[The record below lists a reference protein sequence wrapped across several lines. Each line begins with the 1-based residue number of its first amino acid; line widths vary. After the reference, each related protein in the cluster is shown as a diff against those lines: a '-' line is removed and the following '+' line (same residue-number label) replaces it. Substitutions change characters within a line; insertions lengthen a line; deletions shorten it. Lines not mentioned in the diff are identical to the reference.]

1 MKAEEPPTTFSIAD
15 TRLAGSRSLRHR
27 IIDGDTGDDMSVL
40 SRDEIGILVGALF
53 LWGLVWVSYP
63 HTGRVGKTIHGW
75 GLRIWADRRPS
86 LQTSAADLCR
96 MLRAARWISTASR
109 RVPHLRASAST
120 PDHTSLD
127 LTSPRKLAYS
137 LLARCL
143 RKGLLS
149 SLSMLH
155 QTHPSDIFDG
165 PPRHALLSRARPIS
179 FVILVVGV
187 SVTSPSLQL
196 RRPRPNLTV
205 TSSAYSWIERSSPS
219 LVSARHGNGRPRCD
233 GA

>member
-1 MKAEEPPTTFSIAD
+1 M
-15 TRLAGSRSLRHR
+15 SL
-27 IIDGDTGDDMSVL
+27 L

-63 HTGRVGKTIHGW
+63 HTSRVGKTIHGW
-75 GLRIWADRRPS
+75 GLRTWADRRPS

-127 LTSPRKLAYS
+127 LTSPRKLACS

-149 SLSMLH
+149 SLSMLY
-155 QTHPSDIFDG
+155 QTHPSDVLDG

-187 SVTSPSLQL
+187 SVDVPLPTTPS
-196 RRPRPNLTV
+196 
-205 TSSAYSWIERSSPS
+205 SSTQSDRDQFVVLVDRTLFPFPCLSAAREWTAS
-219 LVSARHGNGRPRCD
+219 L
-233 GA
+233 